1 MSTSLSTKVLS
12 KSKYYIC
19 IHVALK
25 NLEPHVP
32 KFHTIHTF
40 GQLKSHAT
48 IFFSGHMTRT
58 LPSFFKD
65 AMSYNSANWGKIR
78 NHTRAMH
85 AVFTFCEW
93 FDNFIYC
100 IRIFSV
106 NIKMPAIFPLSKT
119 SFSFYRHLFDNNNS
133 KFTFG
138 HRVGASQVNKSAEE
152 LADAE
157 S

>member
-65 AMSYNSANWGKIR
+65 AMSYNFATMGR
-78 NHTRAMH
+78 NQKKPNILMLKHFIF
-85 AVFTFCEW
+85 FT
-93 FDNFIYC
+93 
-100 IRIFSV
+100 
-106 NIKMPAIFPLSKT
+106 
-119 SFSFYRHLFDNNNS
+119 NS
-133 KFTFG
+133 MEKW
-138 HRVGASQVNKSAEE
+138 V
-152 LADAE
+152 
-157 S
+157 

>member
-65 AMSYNSANWGKIR
+65 AMSYNFATMGR
-78 NHTRAMH
+78 NQKKPNILMLKH
-85 AVFTFCEW
+85 
-93 FDNFIYC
+93 FIFLQILWKSGCKVYL
-100 IRIFSV
+100 IFV
-106 NIKMPAIFPLSKT
+106 A
-119 SFSFYRHLFDNNNS
+119 FSSHLKKPF
-133 KFTFG
+133 
-138 HRVGASQVNKSAEE
+138 
-152 LADAE
+152 
-157 S
+157 